1 MANKK
6 ITELNNLETPSAADV
21 FVVVD
26 IENDETKKVTLAN
39 LKPVIDTIASSNIN
53 TVSDNVTAVETR
65 RVANVTEQTAIEAR
79 RVANVAVAASNDF
92 VTFTRLQANIDV
104 VQDNVA
110 AITTTLA
117 IKG

>member
-53 TVSDNVTAVETR
+53 TVVGQSE
-65 RVANVTEQTAIEAR
+65 RVYYLKNFINNNTYLLG
-79 RVANVAVAASNDF
+79 
-92 VTFTRLQANIDV
+92 LQENSMLCGFS
-104 VQDNVA
+104 
-110 AITTTLA
+110 T
-117 IKG
+117 G